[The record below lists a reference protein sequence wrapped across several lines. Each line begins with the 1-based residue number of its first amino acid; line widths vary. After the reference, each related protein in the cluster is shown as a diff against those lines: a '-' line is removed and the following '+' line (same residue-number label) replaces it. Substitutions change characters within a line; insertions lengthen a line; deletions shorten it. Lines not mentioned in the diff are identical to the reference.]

1 MTWVRAEF
9 EVGSK
14 GQKPVRKKLRYKK
27 EGFSLL
33 NAWKKFCC
41 EKEQKNGVRWNSKLF
56 KVGNIVV
63 VFNGCLASTL

>member
-14 GQKPVRKKLRYKK
+14 GQKPERKELRYKK
-27 EGFSLL
+27 QGFSLL

-41 EKEQKNGVRWNSKLF
+41 EKEWKNGVRWNSKLF
-56 KVGNIVV
+56 KVGNTVV